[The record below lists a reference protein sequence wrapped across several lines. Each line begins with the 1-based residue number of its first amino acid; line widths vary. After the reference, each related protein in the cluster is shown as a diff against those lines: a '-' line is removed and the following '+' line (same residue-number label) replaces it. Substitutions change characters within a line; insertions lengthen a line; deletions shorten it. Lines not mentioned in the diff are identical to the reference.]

1 MMENITAIILAG
13 GKSSRIGTDKAF
25 LKLNGESVIE
35 RIYNLLTKIFSDVII
50 ISNNP
55 EKFQFLTPKVYKD
68 IYPHF
73 GPLSGIHAGLSNSQ
87 TENNF
92 FISCDMPLVTEEVI
106 RFILAKMNNDD
117 ITIVKTES
125 NIQSLLGIYKKSCL
139 ARADELLSFAN
150 SQINIKAGKTSV
162 KLFDLINHVKTTFID
177 LSYEKFYHD
186 DIFLNMNTSEDYKKV
201 KDIIGVKN

>member
-35 RIYNLLTKIFSDVII
+35 RIYNLLTKIFSEVII

-55 EKFQFLTPKVYKD
+55 EKFQFLTLKVYKD

-125 NIQSLLGIYKKSCL
+125 NIQSLLGIYKKRCL

-162 KLFDLINHVKTTFID
+162 KLFDLINHVKTAFID